1 MGRDSAAEETYDLV
15 ILGSGTT
22 AFAAAIRAAELG
34 KTAVM
39 TESRVLGGTCV
50 NRGCLPSKNLIEAA
64 RVYWEATRPRFP
76 GLLSRGMDID
86 FPALIRQKDEIID
99 DFRDKKYQSVVAD
112 AGRIAVHTGQAG
124 FAPDGTVE
132 VDGRKLRGHHYLIAT
147 GSRPIIPAI
156 AGLDQVPYLTSD
168 LLAADEA
175 VELWELP
182 RSLLIIGG
190 GYIALELGQLFQR
203 LGSAVT
209 VLERSP
215 RILPAYEPEVS
226 VALTE
231 ILRAEGVNIVT
242 NLTVGR
248 VERVG
253 SRIAAI
259 GETAGTQARYEAD
272 RLLVAT
278 GRQPNTDAIGLEHVG
293 VKADEHGFI
302 LVDEY
307 LRTNVPNI
315 WAAGDVI
322 GPHTGSQLATPV
334 GAHDGVIAAVNA
346 LNGERHRVD
355 HTVIPRTIF
364 TDPQVATVGLTD
376 EEANRRGHRCNCG
389 TVPMRVVPRAGAIR
403 DTRGLIKMVLD
414 WDTKQVLGV
423 SIVGRDAGEVIHEAA
438 MALRFRATVYDFI
451 DMIHVYPTM
460 AEALKI
466 AALSCFK
473 DVEKLSESIPKF
485 VEIREGAGMIT
496 PLSPPS
502 PWLAVGLAGVSVAPD
517 TRASDAV

>member
-1 MGRDSAAEETYDLV
+1 MSRDRAAEEAYDLV

-64 RVYWEATRPRFP
+64 RVYWEATWPRFP

-86 FPALIRQKDEIID
+86 FQALIRQKDEVIHE
-99 DFRDKKYQSVVAD
+99 FRDKKYQSVVAD
-112 AGRIAVHTGQAG
+112 AGRISVYAGQAG
-124 FAPDGTVE
+124 FAPDGSVE
-132 VDGRKLRGHHYLIAT
+132 VDGRRLRGRHYLIAT
-147 GSRPIIPAI
+147 GSRPVAPPI
-156 AGLDQVPYLTSD
+156 AGLNQVPYLTSD
-168 LLAADEA
+168 LLAADEVA
-175 VELWELP
+175 ELWELP

-190 GYIALELGQLFQR
+190 GYVALELGQMFQR
-203 LGSAVT
+203 LGSEVT
-209 VLERSP
+209 ILERSP
-215 RILPAYEPEVS
+215 RILPTDEPEVS
-226 VALTE
+226 AALTE

-242 NLTVGR
+242 NVTVSQ
-248 VERVG
+248 VERTGDRV
-253 SRIAAI
+253 AAI
-259 GETAGTQARYEAD
+259 GETGDAQARYEGD

-278 GRQPNTDAIGLEHVG
+278 GRQPNTDAIGLEHVA
-293 VKADEHGFI
+293 VEMDEHGFV
-302 LVDEY
+302 LVDES
-307 LRTNVPNI
+307 LRTKVPNI

-322 GPHTGSQLATPV
+322 GRHTGSQLATPV

-346 LNGERHRVD
+346 LNDEERRVD

-414 WDTKQVLGV
+414 WDTKRVLGV
-423 SIVGRDAGEVIHEAA
+423 SMVGRDAGEVIHEAA
-438 MALRFRATVYDFI
+438 MALRFKATVYDFI
-451 DMIHVYPTM
+451 DMVHVYPTM

-466 AALSCFK
+466 SALSFFK
-473 DVEKLSESIPKF
+473 DVEKLSCCAE
-485 VEIREGAGMIT
+485 
-496 PLSPPS
+496 
-502 PWLAVGLAGVSVAPD
+502 
-517 TRASDAV
+517 